1 MKRSPAIG
9 ETATCGDARTL
20 DVVTTPKAFQPT
32 PESFDKLYRGEPAA
46 EGAPRPTAVPWDIRQ
61 AQPRLMELEALGGIR
76 GEVLD
81 IGCGLG
87 DNAIFLASR
96 GYSVTALDG
105 SPAAIEQA
113 RGRAAEA
120 GVADRTA
127 GSAGVTFDVADATN
141 LTGYDGRFDTVVD
154 SALYHCLDDEGRQ
167 AYAAGLYRAT
177 RPGARWHLFCFSDG
191 NVNGIVA
198 PMGSVPEAN
207 LRDTLTANGW
217 RIDFLGPTTYLAS
230 SVRIRQRRGR
240 LPAGDGGADATRG
253 AGADEGRQ
261 GPVHAR
267 SPTCSTATGSICRSP
282 SCTPTGSTD
291 RRTSQRPATR
301 GETKF
306 TARRA
311 AIYRGNERLIA
322 RKHALQTLGT

>member
-1 MKRSPAIG
+1 MKGSPAIG

-32 PESFDKLYRGEPAA
+32 PESFDKLYRGEPATD
-46 EGAPRPTAVPWDIRQ
+46 GAPRPTAVPWDIRH

-120 GVADRTA
+120 GVTDPTA

-154 SALYHCLDDEGRQ
+154 SALYHCLDDGGRQ

-230 SVRIRQRRGR
+230 ASGFGSTGDDFPQAMAEQMPPEALEQMKDVRARFTTIADLLDGDRIH
-240 LPAGDGGADATRG
+240 LPFTV
-253 AGADEGRQ
+253 
-261 GPVHAR
+261 VHAHR
-267 SPTCSTATGSICRSP
+267 V
-282 SCTPTGSTD
+282 D
-291 RRTSQRPATR
+291 
-301 GETKF
+301 
-306 TARRA
+306 
-311 AIYRGNERLIA
+311 
-322 RKHALQTLGT
+322 

>member
-1 MKRSPAIG
+1 
-9 ETATCGDARTL
+9 
-20 DVVTTPKAFQPT
+20 VTTPKAFQPT
-32 PESFDKLYRGEPAA
+32 PESFDKLYRGEPAM
-46 EGAPRPTAVPWDIRQ
+46 EGAPAPTAVPWDIRQ

-76 GEVLD
+76 GDVLD

-96 GYSVTALDG
+96 GHSVTALDG

-113 RGRAAEA
+113 RNRAAQA
-120 GVADRTA
+120 GVT
-127 GSAGVTFDVADATN
+127 VTFDVADATN
-141 LTGYDGRFDTVVD
+141 LTGYDSQFDTVVD
-154 SALYHCLDDEGRQ
+154 SALYHCLDDGGRQ

-230 SVRIRQRRGR
+230 ASGFGNGGHDFPQAMAEQMPPEALEQMKDVRARFSTIADLLDGDRIH
-240 LPAGDGGADATRG
+240 LPFTV
-253 AGADEGRQ
+253 
-261 GPVHAR
+261 VHAHR
-267 SPTCSTATGSICRSP
+267 V
-282 SCTPTGSTD
+282 D
-291 RRTSQRPATR
+291 
-301 GETKF
+301 
-306 TARRA
+306 
-311 AIYRGNERLIA
+311 
-322 RKHALQTLGT
+322 